1 MQIYILMN
9 ANTYLPEYL
18 FNIMRNRY
26 FALNASLQLYPTK
39 IRSVI
44 ISLKIYLHTLH
55 VTVYAQQ
62 SFFNFFLMQL

>member
-9 ANTYLPEYL
+9 ASTYLPEYL

-26 FALNASLQLYPTK
+26 FALNAFLQLYPTK